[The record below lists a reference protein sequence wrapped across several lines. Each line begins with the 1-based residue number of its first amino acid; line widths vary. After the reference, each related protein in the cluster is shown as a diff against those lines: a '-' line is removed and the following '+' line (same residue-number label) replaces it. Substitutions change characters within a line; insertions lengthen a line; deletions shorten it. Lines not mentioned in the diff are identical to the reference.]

1 MAQSAALHPVNPY
14 GAVNPPVVRSS
25 TFTFPTAAEG
35 AARFAGEPGLLYS
48 RLANPTVTALEDELA
63 RLEGAGTPGLED
75 VGAVAAASGMG
86 AIHVTLMSLLRPGA
100 RLVVDPCVYGCTYAL
115 LHRLAD
121 WGVDLVTVDSSDPA
135 ALAAAVAPGVDV
147 VFLET
152 PMNPNLRIVD
162 IEAAARM
169 THAAGGLLVVDNTF
183 ATPIAQQP
191 LKLGADIVVHSLTK
205 AIGGHSDLIAGAAIA
220 RSELLDPIRGWVKDA
235 GPVLDPDA
243 AYLALRGART
253 LELRVKAM
261 TANAHHV
268 AQELAADGLAV
279 RHPLLPDHPDHAVA
293 ARQMPLGCSI
303 LTVDLGSAEA
313 AMAFL
318 DRLQLV
324 QRAVSLG
331 GFESLASHPASTTH
345 ALMGPDGQAAAAIG
359 PGIVRIHTGLE
370 PVEALLEDIRQA
382 IERSVAVVA

>member
-1 MAQSAALHPVNPY
+1 MVQQLAVHPVNPY

-48 RLANPTVTALEDELA
+48 RLSNPTVAALEQELA

-86 AIHVTLMSLLRPGA
+86 AIHITLMSLLRPGA

-121 WGVDLVTVDSSDPA
+121 WGVDLVTVDSTDPA

-152 PMNPNLRIVD
+152 PMNPNLRMVD
-162 IEAAARM
+162 IEAAARL

-191 LKLGADIVVHSLTK
+191 LQLGADIVVHSLTK
-205 AIGGHSDLIAGAAIA
+205 AIGGHSDLIGGAAIG
-220 RSELLDPIRGWVKDA
+220 RCELLEPIRGWLKDA
-235 GPVLDPDA
+235 GPVMDPEA

-261 TANAHHV
+261 AGSAHHI
-268 AQELAADGLAV
+268 AQELAADGLTV
-279 RHPLLPDHPDHAVA
+279 RHPLLPDHPDHGLA

-303 LTVDLGSAEA
+303 LTIDLGDAES

-318 DRLQLV
+318 DQLTV
-324 QRAVSLG
+324 FQRAVSLG

-345 ALMGPDGQAAAAIG
+345 ALMGEEGQAAAGIG
-359 PGIVRIHTGLE
+359 PGIVRVHVGLE
-370 PVEALLEDIRQA
+370 PVEALLADLRGA
-382 IERSVAVVA
+382 LMVVAPMPA